1 MVVEINGAAWHS
13 SSEAVAQDP
22 PARHSEVL
30 DPQLAIG
37 HSLPEALGSGPI
49 NLFEV
54 AQAA

>member
-54 AQAA
+54 ARAA